1 MRTLFFSALLALGSL
16 TANSALADS
25 LVAGQHYAVL
35 ANPVATSQ
43 ADKIE
48 VVELFWYG
56 CPHCYQLE
64 PTISNWKKDLPDDV
78 RFVKI
83 PAMFGG
89 IWNLHGQLFY
99 TLQALKADDSVH
111 DAVFIALHERNRR
124 LASLPEITAFV
135 EDLGIDKDSFT
146 KTWNSF
152 GVKSQL
158 EKAKKLAIAYQI
170 SGVPALVVNGKYRFD
185 IGMAGGLQETARVA
199 DLLIAKERNA
209 Q

>member
-1 MRTLFFSALLALGSL
+1 MRTLIFAALLSLGSL
-16 TANSALADS
+16 TAHTALAES

-64 PTISNWKKDLPDDV
+64 PTISNWKKDLPEDV
-78 RFVKI
+78 NFVKI

-111 DAVFIALHERNRR
+111 EAIFEALHERNRR

-135 EDLGIDKDSFT
+135 GGLGIDKEKFE

-185 IGMAGGLQETARVA
+185 IGMAGGLQETAEVA
-199 DLLIAKERNA
+199 DLLVAKERSA

>member
-1 MRTLFFSALLALGSL
+1 MRTLLFTALMTLGSL
-16 TANSALADS
+16 SLNTAWANSP
-25 LVAGQHYAVL
+25 VAGQHYTVL
-35 ANPVATSQ
+35 ANPVATTS

-64 PTISNWKKDLPDDV
+64 PTLADWKKDLPDDV
-78 RFVKI
+78 NFIKM

-111 DAVFIALHERNRR
+111 DEIFKALHERNRR
-124 LASLPEITAFV
+124 LASLPEITSFV
-135 EDLGIDKDSFT
+135 GGLGIDKDAFE
-146 KTWNSF
+146 KAWNSF

-158 EKAKKLAIAYQI
+158 EKAKKQAIAYQI
-170 SGVPALVVNGKYRFD
+170 SGVPAMVVNGKYRFD
-185 IGMAGGLQETARVA
+185 IGMAGGLKETADVA
-199 DLLIAKERNA
+199 NQLIDIERSA
-209 Q
+209 R